1 MFEKVNHISST
12 NTNDLVKKLI
22 ITHTK
27 KITDHNHDKYIT
39 TQEFNKLISDNFA
52 DRLKQANLVSKN
64 DIADFTKIKKFVN
77 KLIGF

>member
-22 ITHTK
+22 IRHTH
-27 KITDHNHDKYIT
+27 KITDHNHDKYIN

-64 DIADFTKIKKFVN
+64 DIADFTKIKKFAN